1 MGESQVAPSTPCDQS
16 ASVGRQAEGA
26 PENTDATSE
35 IREAAVKGAMMR
47 QINPYSCHGSSVI
60 SL

>member
-1 MGESQVAPSTPCDQS
+1 MAPSTPCDQS